1 MMQLD
6 HQYELLDI
14 GDGQKLEQFGEVV
27 LCRPAPVADGAR
39 KSRPE
44 LWAGATATFH
54 GPRTGDGTWSPN
66 PTQWVPADWSFT
78 HRSKE
83 DPLLFRLRLEALPS
97 GQIGVFPEQQQN
109 WDWIAWQ
116 IGRSR
121 DTAGRILRV
130 LNLFAYTG
138 ASTLA
143 AAAAGAEVVHIDAAQ
158 NIVDRAR
165 ANAELSGLAD
175 RPIRWIA
182 EDAVKFC
189 RREVKRGNKYDAVI
203 LDPPSYGH
211 GPKGEVWKIENDL
224 LPLLKLCGELTNE
237 SRTLILAT
245 CHSPGIGPAE
255 LAAYLSEGIFGNCGQ
270 PPATGELSLKTS
282 DSRRLP
288 SAVYARW
295 PS

>member
-1 MMQLD
+1 MKQSD
-6 HQYELLDI
+6 HQYELLDF
-14 GDGQKLEQFGEVV
+14 GDGQKLERFGEVI
-27 LCRPAPVADGAR
+27 LCRPSLVAEGAR

-44 LWAGATATFH
+44 LWVSATAAFH

-66 PTQWVPADWSFT
+66 PTQWAPADWSFT
-78 HRSKE
+78 HRNKE
-83 DPLLFRLRLEALPS
+83 EVLLRLRLEALPS
-97 GQIGVFPEQQQN
+97 GQIGVFPEQREN
-109 WDWIAWQ
+109 WDWIARK
-116 IGRSR
+116 IARSR
-121 DTAGRILRV
+121 DAAGRILRI

-143 AAAAGAEVVHIDAAQ
+143 AAGAGAEPVHIDAAQ

-182 EDAVKFC
+182 EDAMKFC
-189 RREVKRGNKYDAVI
+189 RREVKRGKKYDAVI

-211 GPKGEVWKIENDL
+211 GPKGEIWKIESDL
-224 LPLLKLCGELTNE
+224 LPLLKLCGELTSE
-237 SRTLILAT
+237 SRAFILVT

-255 LAAYLSEGIFGNCGQ
+255 LSAYLSEGIFGNCGQ
-270 PPATGELSLKTS
+270 PPATGELSLKTA
-282 DSRRLP
+282 DGRRLP
-288 SAVYARW
+288 SGVYARW